1 MPLAPDCFASA
12 VNSAFPCAFL
22 NLVHQAEGQQRQPL
36 LGITVP
42 HSQVSSEF
50 DVSTD
55 NMGLHLKNMFADGVL
70 EHKSVTEDSSVTA
83 ADGKNYLTK
92 LYNLAPTW
100 PAGYRVRSPRDPA

>member
-1 MPLAPDCFASA
+1 MHDLIIYTTADSRSLIKLRGKDQSVWLKQCEVAQ
-12 VNSAFPCAFL
+12 L
-22 NLVHQAEGQQRQPL
+22 
-36 LGITVP
+36 
-42 HSQVSSEF
+42 F

-55 NMGLHLKNMFADGVL
+55 NMGLHLKNMFAYGVL

>member
-1 MPLAPDCFASA
+1 VAQL
-12 VNSAFPCAFL
+12 
-22 NLVHQAEGQQRQPL
+22 
-36 LGITVP
+36 
-42 HSQVSSEF
+42 F

-83 ADGKNYLTK
+83 SDGKNYLTK